1 MPDAADKAT
10 ADDERA
16 MARFEEEQ
24 RQRRIAESMR
34 GYDPSLPVN
43 CVDCGEIVSSERLE
57 AYPHTRRCTPCAAD
71 VEASYRRDVPQWA

>member
-1 MPDAADKAT
+1 MGDAADQVVNE
-10 ADDERA
+10 DEKA

-43 CVDCGEIVSSERLE
+43 CVECAEIIPKERLD
-57 AYPHTRRCTPCAAD
+57 AYPRTRRCQPCASE
-71 VEASYRRDVPQWA
+71 VERGYRARWPS